1 MRGPGL
7 NPQGS
12 LARRG
17 FTMVELM
24 VAAGLA
30 AVLMVALF
38 RLLDTALDMWTRG
51 EDQRLIVERGAA
63 TAELLAEDLR
73 SLHSGAQGDL
83 LVDWVNFDV
92 DQDGRVDR
100 VWPRLRLVR
109 SVSMADVVRL
119 SARGVDPALVA
130 QAAELGVD
138 VETLIPEDQRPTPAI
153 QSGLMEVAWAVVP
166 VGTDALS
173 RGQGLLMRGEAL
185 LAPGSVGKF
194 FKSDFF
200 SSSGRPKVGALE
212 EVSAGLL
219 WLGLQF
225 ATQTSIIWDGW
236 NLGSG
241 LEHSC
246 ASWDAWKRSSD
257 DPLSPDWEAHP
268 WNMAGAGMPA
278 LSGSPLLPRR
288 VRVELEFERPADL
301 RRRPTLLEPL
311 EKQTASFEVSDGAGL
326 PYKKGR
332 HILIDGEWME
342 VQNLR
347 GDRVSVKRA
356 ARGTAAMHHEI
367 GARVHFGE
375 TVTVEVPVAMHSD
388 DWNLGRSASS
398 DRLGGGR

>member
-1 MRGPGL
+1 MRGPRL

-12 LARRG
+12 CARRG

-24 VAAGLA
+24 VSAGLA

-63 TAELLAEDLR
+63 TAELLAKDLR
-73 SLHSGAQGDL
+73 ALHGGIQGDL

-92 DQDGRVDR
+92 DHDGRVDR

-109 SVSMADVVRL
+109 SASMADVVRL

-138 VETLIPEDQRPTPAI
+138 VEDLIPEDQRPTPAI
-153 QSGLMEVAWAVVP
+153 QSGLLEVAWAVVP

-185 LAPGSVGKF
+185 LAPGAVGTF

-212 EVSAGLL
+212 EVTGGLL

-236 NLGSG
+236 NLGTG
-241 LEHSC
+241 LKHSC
-246 ASWDAWKRSSD
+246 ASWDAWRRSSD
-257 DPLSPDWEAHP
+257 DPLCPDWQAHP
-268 WNMAGAGMPA
+268 WNIAGAGMPA

-311 EKQTASFEVSDGAGL
+311 EKQTASFEVSDGSGL
-326 PYKKGR
+326 PYQKGR
-332 HILIDGEWME
+332 HILIGGEWME

-356 ARGTAAMHHEI
+356 ARGSAAMPHDV

-375 TVTVEVPVAMHSD
+375 TVIVEVPVALHSD
-388 DWNLGRSASS
+388 DWNLGRPASS
-398 DRLGGGR
+398 ARLGSGR